1 MPIIEELEY
10 ERAGSGRPLV
20 LLSPAPPLQLIG
32 ALASHFEVFAFKLER
47 DETLKLKRAF
57 ELLRIERPLLVSH
70 GGAST
75 AIAAKRIPRGVVVI
89 GAADGVSNP
98 TRVLDEAE
106 LASPGR
112 LADQLSA
119 LDQTLA

>member
-10 ERAGSGRPLV
+10 ERTGSGRPLV
-20 LLSPAPPLQLIG
+20 LLSPAPPLELIG

-98 TRVLDEAE
+98 TQVLSEEE

-112 LADQLSA
+112 MAERLSK
-119 LDQTLA
+119 LDATLE

>member
-20 LLSPAPPLQLIG
+20 LLSPAPPPELVE
-32 ALASHFEVFAFKLER
+32 ALASHFEVFAFKLEG
-47 DETLKLKRAF
+47 EQTLKLKRAF
-57 ELLRIERPLLVSH
+57 ELLRIERPLLVTH

-75 AIAAKRIPRGVVVI
+75 AITAKRIPRGIVVI
-89 GAADGVSNP
+89 GSADGVSNP
-98 TRVLDEAE
+98 KRVLDDAE

-112 LADQLSA
+112 IAEQLSE
-119 LDQTLA
+119 LDRTLA